1 VFNVEGGELLLILV
15 LALFL
20 FGGRLPE
27 VARDFGRTVGNLK
40 RSLAEGARPLTEAGA
55 EVEREAAARVEGKDA
70 GPAPGPAP
78 PAAGPPGPPRA

>member
-1 VFNVEGGELLLILV
+1 VFNVEGGELILILV

-55 EVEREAAARVEGKDA
+55 EVEREASAPPSGKPA
-70 GPAPGPAP
+70 GPAPDAAP
-78 PAAGPPGPPRA
+78 PPPRA